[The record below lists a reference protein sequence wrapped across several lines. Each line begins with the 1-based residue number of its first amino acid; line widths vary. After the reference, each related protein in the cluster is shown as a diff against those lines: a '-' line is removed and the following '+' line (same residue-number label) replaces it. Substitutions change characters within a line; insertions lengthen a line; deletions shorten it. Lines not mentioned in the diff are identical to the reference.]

1 MALRKEPERRYASVQ
16 QFATDVQRF
25 RDGLPVSARED
36 TLVYLATKLVRRNRL
51 ATAAFALLALSVACG
66 WFATYREA
74 KRAEARFEEVRK
86 LANEVL
92 YNLNAK
98 IQHLPGSTPARELLV
113 RTALQYL
120 NNLSKDAT
128 GDKSLQWELGQAY
141 EQVGDVQG
149 DSSGPNLGQFR
160 EALTSYTKA
169 LSLIKPVAA
178 ERLDYEALS
187 CVAWLHFKCGDLQL
201 RTMGAET
208 AIASYSQGLKVVD
221 AIATTLKDSRVD
233 DLKMNGYMRLARAKM
248 RSAAATEALTNAQL
262 ADAAADRIAK
272 HLRKDGPLNVAQ
284 AKLLVGN
291 MLWLQGDLQNAWGHY
306 QVAVRLLE
314 ELVDRDPEN
323 TTYRETLAEAYR
335 RSGDLQGNTAYFHFG
350 DPEKARFYQDK
361 ALRIARELAARDPND
376 ASARSH
382 LSVALRRMAAVQ
394 RDQQPAQAIQLYH
407 EALDVLRALMKEASE
422 DLNYQRDLGNTHL
435 GLSIALHNS
444 GRLKQAFEEVTAALS
459 VQKQM
464 LNRSPER
471 LAVREDMFDS
481 LLAVG
486 GIRLDMHDPPA
497 AIQSFDEALLT
508 AQYLFNHN
516 KRSLYAER
524 CLAMSYAAVA
534 DYHAYLAV
542 RGPKADRLTHRAES
556 LAWYDKSLA
565 IWSNWRSRGIA
576 IPFSSNS
583 ERQILRKRASIAPRI
598 EAPS

>member
-1 MALRKEPERRYASVQ
+1 M
-16 QFATDVQRF
+16 
-25 RDGLPVSARED
+25 
-36 TLVYLATKLVRRNRL
+36 NR
-51 ATAAFALLALSVACG
+51 S
-66 WFATYREA
+66 
-74 KRAEARFEEVRK
+74 
-86 LANEVL
+86 
-92 YNLNAK
+92 
-98 IQHLPGSTPARELLV
+98 
-113 RTALQYL
+113 
-120 NNLSKDAT
+120 
-128 GDKSLQWELGQAY
+128 
-141 EQVGDVQG
+141 GDVQG

-248 RSAAATEALTNAQL
+248 RSAAATEALANAQL

-306 QVAVRLLE
+306 QVAVRVLE

-394 RDQQPAQAIQLYH
+394 REQQPAQAIQLYH